1 METKKTV
8 LIDGDSL
15 IYFEMGKDTL
25 EEGIA
30 GLDDRLNTILDK
42 CGTNKYAGFLTSG
55 RCFRYKTAK
64 TREYKGNRK
73 KSNKPIIFYA
83 LKAYLEQ
90 TWNFTYTTE
99 LEADDLVSMYHKHDG
114 STVIASPDKD
124 VLYQNPGT
132 HFNFRTAE
140 MVKVSL
146 EEADTFLWKQTLMGD
161 PTDGIP
167 GLPKIGDKTAA
178 KWLVDV
184 PISDMPAF
192 VLNKY
197 IEKFGIQDGILKF
210 TETFNLVYML
220 KTSEESERIAGV
232 PLPEL
237 VTYEVGAPVIK
248 SEDVWP

>member
-1 METKKTV
+1 MENEKTV

-15 IYFEMGKDTL
+15 IYFEMGKPTL

-30 GLDDRLNTILDK
+30 GLNDRLNTILDQ

-55 RCFRYKTAK
+55 RCFRYNTAK
-64 TREYKGNRK
+64 TRDYKGNRK

-90 TWNFTYTTE
+90 TWNFTYTPE

-124 VLYQNPGT
+124 VLFQNAGT

-140 MVKVSL
+140 MVKVSP
-146 EEADTFLWKQTLMGD
+146 EEANIFLWKQTLMGD

-167 GLPKIGDKTAA
+167 GLPKIGEKTAA
-178 KWLVDV
+178 KWLEGI

-197 IEKFGIQDGILKF
+197 IEKFGIQEGILKF

-237 VTYEVGAPVIK
+237 VTYKLETTDP
-248 SEDVWP
+248 EDVWP